1 MEMNGQFQALLTLP
15 LDKGSQVHMK
25 QQIMYVTKLVQ
36 TFGLFPLSAVKLC
49 IAQPTAQ
56 PMNSVLCS
64 QCILQG
70 TQYYIWKLSDLRE
83 SLKTF
88 SLFLFRAAASEMWKL
103 NEGAVIAVL
112 NPSILDNRYVCCGQ
126 CQCQAGSRCMC
137 NHQCLSGR

>member
-1 MEMNGQFQALLTLP
+1 MNA
-15 LDKGSQVHMK
+15 
-25 QQIMYVTKLVQ
+25 
-36 TFGLFPLSAVKLC
+36 
-49 IAQPTAQ
+49 
-56 PMNSVLCS
+56 VLCS

-112 NPSILDNRYVCCGQ
+112 NPSILDNRYVCRGP
-126 CQCQAGSRCMC
+126 CQQQADNRYMC
-137 NHQCLSGR
+137 NR